1 MTLIDTKGIQELDQL
16 FFGLI
21 ARNMKD
27 EAFVWLKGK
36 ISLIKSAENS
46 TQLSLTFAQ
55 ISRFSS
61 KEVLEFD
68 AEEATKINTLLPG
81 YALKDWSIE
90 RLCRV
95 WILMQIPYQ
104 NKENYI
110 EKLKYLFATAEMNE
124 LVALYSA
131 LPVFYYAEEWISK
144 CEEGIRSNIGAI
156 LEAIMYHN
164 PYPAHYLSEAA
175 WNQMVLK
182 AFFTEKDSNNVVGLQ
197 ERANHALSETIN
209 DYIQERLAAHR
220 SVNPEIYKLVNKN
233 INS

>member
-1 MTLIDTKGIQELDQL
+1 MTLIDTKEIQALDQL
-16 FFGLI
+16 FFRMI
-21 ARNMKD
+21 ARNLNK
-27 EAFVWLKGK
+27 EALLWLESK
-36 ISLIKSAENS
+36 INLIKSEENS
-46 TQLSLTFAQ
+46 SQLSLTFAQ
-55 ISRFSS
+55 ISRFAA
-61 KEVLEFD
+61 KEVLELQ
-68 AEEATKINTLLPG
+68 AEESAQINALLPG

-104 NKENYI
+104 NKDNYI

-131 LPVFYYAEEWISK
+131 LPVFYDAEEWISK
-144 CEEGIRSNIGAI
+144 CEEGIRSNIGTI

-197 ERANHALSETIN
+197 ERANLALSDTLN

-220 SVNPEIYKLVNKN
+220 SVNTEIYKLVNKN